1 MLDYYSCYICNFPI
15 DYEDSKNSNS
25 ARFYTPNLRRLGQER
40 YAESQF
46 ICFSCLDKLSL
57 AAGVKFE
64 TEYNYNSGTTVC
76 RSLLFK
82 PEIPS
87 GNGNDLLMYLAFAT
101 WLSRFRFERTPLD
114 IVDFRRSIQLSFTQD
129 WRRLK
134 CTGLAG
140 DNSNFSW
147 LDLDFNEFAERMFP
161 VLPSKKSDRLVK
173 GALLH
178 HYATSLWPSWAKNP
192 IRKTC
197 TSAFNLIMTTN
208 PDGSRDE
215 LESQIAF
222 QSSRSVR
229 VYDVVEEF
237 EVDVDL
243 LVENYASVKQIQ
255 TAFSYGHYV
264 RNSMRFESNGMLSV
278 YGNVGMRN
286 LSSSVGFPR
295 YEGQDG

>member
-1 MLDYYSCYICNFPI
+1 MFGSDFCHICNFPI
-15 DYEDSKNSNS
+15 NYEDAKKANS
-25 ARFYTPNLRRLGQER
+25 ARFYTPNLSRLGNER

-57 AAGVKFE
+57 ATGVKFE
-64 TEYNYNSGTTVC
+64 SEHNHASGTTVC

-87 GNGNDLLMYLAFAT
+87 GNGNGLLMYLAFAT
-101 WLSRFRFERTPLD
+101 WLDRFKFERTPLD

-129 WRRLK
+129 WRRLE

-173 GALLH
+173 GVLLH
-178 HYATSLWPSWAKNP
+178 NYSTSLWPSWAKNP
-192 IRKTC
+192 SEKTC
-197 TSAFNLIMTTN
+197 TSVFNLIMTTN
-208 PDGSRDE
+208 PDGSRED
-215 LESQIAF
+215 LEYQIAF
-222 QSSRSVR
+222 QSARSEK

-243 LVENYASVKQIQ
+243 LVENYASMKQIQ
-255 TAFSYGHYV
+255 TAFAYGHYV
-264 RNSMRFESNGMLSV
+264 RNSMRIESNGILSV
-278 YGNVGMRN
+278 DGNIGMRRIA
-286 LSSSVGFPR
+286 SSVGFIR